1 MDGAPGWP
9 ASHALSRFSSQMEE
23 SGLTPTSSPFGNAS
37 RSCGVSILSPR
48 TLIVALPLYVLT
60 RSSKRRALLGSY
72 AMAMSLGGVAP
83 AGSDGPMQAATDI
96 ANIKDT
102 KANDTSR
109 NIAQSYFSY
118 TLTNQ
123 LPRLTNPE
131 RDACRILDDAGTLS
145 LKPKLA

>member
-1 MDGAPGWP
+1 MP
-9 ASHALSRFSSQMEE
+9 H
-23 SGLTPTSSPFGNAS
+23 
-37 RSCGVSILSPR
+37 I
-48 TLIVALPLYVLT
+48 
-60 RSSKRRALLGSY
+60 GSY
-72 AMAMSLGGVAP
+72 LGEGGDDAP
-83 AGSDGPMQAATDI
+83 ALDFMAGRRTATDI